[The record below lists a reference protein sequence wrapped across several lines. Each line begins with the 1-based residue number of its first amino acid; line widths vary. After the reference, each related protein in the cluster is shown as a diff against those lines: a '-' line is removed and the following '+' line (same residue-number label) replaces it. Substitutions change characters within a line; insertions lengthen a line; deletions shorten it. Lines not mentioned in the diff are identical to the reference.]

1 MNRTVVVGPFP
12 IYFGNVNVAMGLRG
26 HYHTARVTLHYGYIA
41 GDHGFPSFAATND
54 AIRERL
60 RVLTKGIFRDATN
73 EDVTSRLWDAFQDW
87 TAPEWLSWGGRYWL
101 HRLDLDVEGVHD
113 DIGHDASVTRYTVE
127 LAPESPRV
135 VLPGELDRPNEETT
149 TP

>member
-26 HYHTARVTLHYGYIA
+26 HYHTARVTLHYGYDA
-41 GDHGFPSFAATND
+41 GEHGFPSFAETND

-73 EDVTSRLWDAFQDW
+73 EDVVARLWDALVGW
-87 TAPEWLSWGGRYWL
+87 TAPSWVPWGGSYWL
-101 HRLDLDVEGVHD
+101 DRLDLDVEGVHD

-127 LAPESPRV
+127 LEPDEARTY
-135 VLPGELDRPNEETT
+135 LPTDLQEA